1 MSPDT
6 TNTAVTIISSS
17 FLFSCV
23 IGLVAIVLGVLIF
36 WQIFSKAG
44 YSGAWALLMLIP
56 VANIVALCILAFG
69 RWPVREELEQLRAYV
84 GQWHGGATPPGA
96 APGSFSRP
104 GFPPQG

>member
-1 MSPDT
+1 MSTDS
-6 TNTAVTIISSS
+6 AAAISSA
-17 FLFSCV
+17 FLLFPCLF
-23 IGLVAIVLGVLIF
+23 GLLAALFGVLIF

-104 GFPPQG
+104 GIPPQG